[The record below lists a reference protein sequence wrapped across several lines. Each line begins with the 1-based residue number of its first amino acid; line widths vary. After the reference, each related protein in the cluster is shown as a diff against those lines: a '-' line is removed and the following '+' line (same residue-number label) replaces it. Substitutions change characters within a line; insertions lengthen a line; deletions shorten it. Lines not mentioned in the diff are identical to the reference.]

1 MRDIFGWLTAAQWFA
16 FLRIV
21 LGLWWLESVR
31 HKDLRRFIDHDM
43 IDFAV
48 SLADHHQFPAFGR
61 VVKRVLVANRSWF
74 PYLIVFAELAL
85 GFGLTLGLL
94 TPLAALGS
102 IFLTLNY
109 LLLAG
114 LPPTDESV
122 YPAYEVEQGQLVMML
137 AIGIVVFFM
146 GAGCTWGVDAFVG
159 WGCG

>member
-109 LLLAG
+109 LLTTLIG
-114 LPPTDESV
+114 P
-122 YPAYEVEQGQLVMML
+122 LV
-137 AIGIVVFFM
+137 
-146 GAGCTWGVDAFVG
+146 
-159 WGCG
+159 

>member
-1 MRDIFGWLTAAQWFA
+1 MDIFGWLTAAEWIA

-31 HKDLRRFIDHDM
+31 HKDLHSFVDHDM

-48 SLADHHQFPAFGR
+48 NLADNHQFPVYGKM
-61 VVKRVLVANRSWF
+61 VKRVILANRSWV

-85 GFGLTLGLL
+85 GLSLTLGLL
-94 TPLAALGS
+94 TPIAALGS

-114 LPPTDESV
+114 LPPTDKTV
-122 YPAYEVEQGQLVMML
+122 YPAYEVEQGQLIMML
-137 AIGIVVFFM
+137 AIGIVIFFM
-146 GAGCTWGVDAFVG
+146 GAGCTWGLDALFG
-159 WGCG
+159 FYCS